1 MAPVDCSQSMQSVH
15 SGFLQVRENWKRSGN
30 LGGQGK
36 SGKMLKIWH
45 SQGKVR
51 ENENCIQKTHQNSS
65 FHHVKLENFLGGD
78 TPEPPLGSWGCILT
92 FTVISGPLLC
102 KFLASPLH
110 HWWVVVTNSCL
121 SVKGI
126 NMYWFTVWGVWSL
139 NIKRIKSA
147 ISQIHN
153 VIALLVYW
161 LHRGIFSPT
170 FVHFIDHCHH
180 SFSAYMWS
188 DINC

>member
-1 MAPVDCSQSMQSVH
+1 MLSVMLMLIA
-15 SGFLQVRENWKRSGN
+15 GFLQVRENWKRSGN

-121 SVKGI
+121 SVKGDQHVLI
-126 NMYWFTVWGVWSL
+126 HRLRCV
-139 NIKRIKSA
+139 
-147 ISQIHN
+147 ISEHKENQISHQ
-153 VIALLVYW
+153 
-161 LHRGIFSPT
+161 PDT
-170 FVHFIDHCHH
+170 
-180 SFSAYMWS
+180 
-188 DINC
+188 